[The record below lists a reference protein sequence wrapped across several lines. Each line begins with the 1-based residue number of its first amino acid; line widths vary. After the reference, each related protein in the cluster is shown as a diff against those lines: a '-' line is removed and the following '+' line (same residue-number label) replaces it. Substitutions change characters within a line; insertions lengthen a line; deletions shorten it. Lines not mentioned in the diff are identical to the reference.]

1 MEWSHSTLWWI
12 AAGVLVAAELTSGT
26 FYLLMLALGA
36 VAGAIVALF
45 GASLP
50 AQLIAA
56 ALVGGGAVVA
66 WHLMGGRQRLLQRA
80 ARAHRGDVAQ
90 LDVGERVQV
99 QQWSSDGTT
108 RVQYR
113 GSSWDAR
120 YAGPGN
126 PAPGE
131 HVIRAVEGT
140 RLLLG
145 R

>member
-26 FYLLMLALGA
+26 FYLLMLALGT
-36 VAGAIVALF
+36 VAAAIAALL

-50 AQLIAA
+50 AQFIAA

-66 WHLMGGRQRLLQRA
+66 WHLSGGRHRLLQRA
-80 ARAHRGDVAQ
+80 ERGHKGDVAQ

-99 QQWSSDGTT
+99 KHWSADGTA

-120 YAGPGN
+120 FAGPGA